1 MNLGTYLIC
10 EQKIN
15 KIMNFEEIVS
25 KYIDK
30 KGKRYFLVKILKDLV
45 SEYNYEHIPIGHLN
59 IIEEE
64 RHKISTIFQYVFS
77 DMIYLK
83 SDDKIIYDID
93 VLSDE
98 EYISII
104 EYLYSQSGQKK
115 DVEDEI
121 MTDVPWWK

>member
-15 KIMNFEEIVS
+15 KIMSFEEIVS

>member
-10 EQKIN
+10 EQKIDR
-15 KIMNFEEIVS
+15 IMSFEEIVS